1 MYDDDLLK
9 ELQEIVEKRKT
20 EHEEGSYTAYL
31 LDSGIDKILKK
42 LGEEASE
49 TIIAA
54 KNLDAHSDD
63 PKETEKNLEALYGE
77 VGDLLYH
84 LIVMLNALNVGIEEI
99 EKLLHARMLKTGN
112 LKEGLRGGLDT

>member
-9 ELQEIVEKRKT
+9 ELQEIVEKRKI

-54 KNLDAHSDD
+54 KNLDAHSGD
-63 PKETEKNLEALYGE
+63 PEETTKNLEALYGE

-99 EKLLHARMLKTGN
+99 EKLLHARMRQTGN
-112 LKEGLRGGLDT
+112 LKEGLRGGLDM